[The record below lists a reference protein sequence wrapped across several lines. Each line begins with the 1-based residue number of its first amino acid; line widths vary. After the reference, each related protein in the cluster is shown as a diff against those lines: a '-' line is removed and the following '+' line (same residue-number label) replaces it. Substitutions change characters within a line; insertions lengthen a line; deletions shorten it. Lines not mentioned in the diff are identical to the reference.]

1 MNITGEKLHK
11 KTKDDK
17 MTTSFHHY
25 IRSLTPMLSVGVFA
39 ADMMHLAA
47 EIEKLDGSGVEMLHF
62 DVMDG
67 VFCPM
72 MTAGP
77 SFIKQ
82 AQTKYLKDVHLMIEN
97 PASKISLFAE
107 AGADMITVHLESY
120 PAHIHSLIQAIK
132 KLKNV
137 NSADR
142 EIIAGV
148 AINPGTPVD
157 SIKNILDVVDMITIL
172 AVNPGWQ
179 GQSFIKTTAKKV
191 EQAISLI
198 NESERDILLCIDG
211 GVTKENIH
219 DIAQMAPD
227 IVVAGSAIFDGKD
240 PEDNARYFVN
250 ILKKGK
256 TKGLIHET

>member
-1 MNITGEKLHK
+1 
-11 KTKDDK
+11 

-25 IRSLTPMLSVGVFA
+25 VRSLTPMLSAGILA
-39 ADMMHLAA
+39 ADVMHIGE
-47 EIEKLDGSGVEMLHF
+47 EIEKLDGTGVKMLHF

-72 MTAGP
+72 ITTGP
-77 SFIKQ
+77 CFIKGVK
-82 AQTKYLKDVHLMIEN
+82 TKYLKDVHLMVQN
-97 PASKISLFAE
+97 PITKISQFAE
-107 AGADMITVHLESY
+107 AGADMITVHLESC
-120 PAHIHSLIQAIK
+120 PDHIHALIQAIK

-137 NSADR
+137 NSVER

-157 SIKNILDVVDMITIL
+157 SIKNVLDVVDMITIL

-179 GQSFIKTTAKKV
+179 GQSFIKTTAKKLQ
-191 EQAISLI
+191 QAISLI

-211 GVTKENIH
+211 GVTKDNIH

-240 PEDNARYFVN
+240 PQANARFLVET
-250 ILKKGK
+250 LKKGK
-256 TKGLIHET
+256 AKEIIHET